1 MTEKLLIRGGE
12 LHDLDVLVEFN
23 RAMALETEG
32 KDLSLKIVT
41 AGVETLLKNPTL
53 GFYILARPE
62 NQDKVAG
69 ILMVT
74 TEWSDWR
81 NGMFW
86 WIQSVYVHPEFR
98 RQGVYRKLYEFVKEK
113 ARNEQKELRIC
124 GFRLYVERQNI
135 VAQNTYK
142 VLNMQETSYKIYE
155 ELECGSI

>member
-1 MTEKLLIRGGE
+1 MAEKFLIRGGE
-12 LHDLDVLVEFN
+12 LQDLNVLVEFN

-32 KDLSLKIVT
+32 KDLSLNIVT

-53 GFYILARPE
+53 GFYLVAE

-98 RQGVYRKLYEFVKEK
+98 RQGVYRKLYESVKEK
-113 ARNEQKELRIC
+113 ARNERKELRIC
-124 GFRLYVERQNI
+124 GFRLYVDRQNT

-142 VLNMQETSYKIYE
+142 ALNMEETSYKIYE
-155 ELECGSI
+155 ELECGLS